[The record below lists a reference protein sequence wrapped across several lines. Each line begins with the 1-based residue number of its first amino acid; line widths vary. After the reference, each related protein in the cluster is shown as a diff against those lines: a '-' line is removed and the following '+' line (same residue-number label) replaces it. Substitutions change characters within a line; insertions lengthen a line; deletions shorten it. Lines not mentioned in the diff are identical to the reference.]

1 MRILLTNSP
10 FQYYHTT
17 AFFHPDWGALNLA
30 QLAAMVDTEENQIK
44 ILDNWHFWFKS
55 DEILKSIEEF
65 EPDLVAV
72 SNSTDG
78 DTFSVG
84 EVGAEIKKKYPEIVL
99 IAGGQA
105 ATINYKYL
113 LEKGFDF
120 IALGEAEYTFKEFVE
135 RLSNKRGDF
144 LDIKGLVFV
153 KDGEIVQTVERPFL
167 KNIDEL
173 PFPARK
179 YQPKL
184 KSIFFPGRYS
194 SEIETARGCPYGCD
208 FCSITTFFKR
218 TLRKKSN
225 DRILEELRD
234 IKKNIGAT
242 QIYFIDDVFGV
253 NAEEYKDLFRAMISE
268 KLDIKWFTQIR
279 PDTVAN
285 NPEMMDLAAQSG
297 MFGALVGFESY
308 DKDVLKGINKLGSG
322 EINIKASEIMR
333 KNNIVIFGVH
343 MFGIPNQTEADF
355 KQTYDYG
362 RKYSDIFRMSKFSVI
377 PGTPIFDR
385 YEKEGKIKRYAEK
398 QYAYTYGLVD
408 KGEKDKKIARLYF
421 YYLFRHT
428 FSPFTF
434 LDMLLTKDR
443 LKRKMKWQ
451 GFIVNIRYGF
461 YFILRKIG
469 FKIL

>member
-30 QLAAMVDTEENQIK
+30 QLAAMVDIPENEIK
-44 ILDNWHFWFKS
+44 LLDNWHFWFKS
-55 DEILKSIEEF
+55 DEIIKTIKEF
-65 EPDLVAV
+65 KPDLVGI

-78 DTFSVG
+78 DTRSVG
-84 EVGAEIKKKYPEIVL
+84 EMGALIKKKFPGIILVT
-99 IAGGQA
+99 GGEA

-113 LEKGFDF
+113 LNQGFDF
-120 IALGEAEYTFKEFVE
+120 VVVGEGEYTFKELIEKLNAHQKDF
-135 RLSNKRGDF
+135 NDIRGLAFISDGQI
-144 LDIKGLVFV
+144 IKT
-153 KDGEIVQTVERPFL
+153 EERPFIENL
-167 KNIDEL
+167 DDL
-173 PFPARK
+173 SMPARK

-208 FCSITTFFKR
+208 YCSITAFYKR

-225 DRILEELRD
+225 ERILEELRD
-234 IKKNIGAT
+234 IRYNIGAS
-242 QIYFIDDVFGV
+242 QVYFIDDVFGV
-253 NAEEYKDLFRAMISE
+253 DVEEYKELFKAMIDE

-285 NPEMMDLAAQSG
+285 NPEMMELASRSG

-308 DKDVLKGINKLGSG
+308 NNEVLKGVGKLGSK
-322 EINIKASEIMR
+322 ETNISSVEVFR

-343 MFGIPNQTEADF
+343 MFGMPGQTEKDY
-355 KQTYDYG
+355 KETYKYG
-362 RKYSDIFRMSKFSVI
+362 RKYSDIFRMSMFSPI

-385 YEKEGKIKRYAEK
+385 YKKEGRIKVYTNREYS
-398 QYAYTYGLVD
+398 YAYCVID
-408 KGEKDKKIARLYF
+408 KTRKEKKLRRLYF

-434 LDMLLTKDR
+434 LDMIFTKDR
-443 LKRKMKWQ
+443 IKRRMKLQ
-451 GFIVNIRYGF
+451 AHITNFRYGI
-461 YFILRKIG
+461 YFVLRKLG
-469 FKIL
+469 LKIL